1 MTNPSDQSN
10 VNPDPEVQKK
20 YTDKVMGMISILCG
34 ILCLVICMMPCF
46 AALIA
51 GPGAIGLG
59 TGIYGIVRASKDGV
73 SAKLSIIGVILNVLG
88 ILVTIALFMVLGN
101 NFKR

>member
-10 VNPDPEVQKK
+10 VNPNPEAQKK

-34 ILCLVICMMPCF
+34 ILCLVVSMMPCF
-46 AALIA
+46 AALVA
-51 GPGAIGLG
+51 GPGAIGLA

-73 SAKLSIIGVILNVLG
+73 SARLSIIGVILNVLG
-88 ILVTIALFMVLGN
+88 ILVTIAIFVVLKGN
-101 NFKR
+101 LKH